1 MNLSLPKEK
10 LEIVNQIKEIY
21 NFFSSNKN
29 FSKVIPEVR
38 TNISGSLPNAINK
51 NEIAGIE
58 GRITIINGFPKASGE
73 IKFGVSDHTAR
84 LILTAKEFDNSINFV
99 MNLRYIPKLIKS
111 IQDDSDLELQEIF
124 REKQPADVKK
134 KEYSTMQWLIKESID
149 KKGRIPDIIWD
160 KGAMGKEPMMRLFG
174 KNSKD
179 IIKKLEIILHLIKNI
194 QL

>member
-10 LEIVNQIKEIY
+10 LEIINQIKEIY
-21 NFFSSNKN
+21 NFFSSNKS
-29 FSKVIPEVR
+29 FSKLIPEVR
-38 TNISGSLPNAINK
+38 TNISGSLPNAKNK
-51 NEIAGIE
+51 SEIAGIE
-58 GRITIINGFPKASGE
+58 GRITIIDGFPKASGE

-84 LILTAKEFDNSINFV
+84 LILTAKEFENSINFV
-99 MNLRYIPKLIKS
+99 MNLKYIPKLIKS
-111 IQDDSDLELQEIF
+111 IQDDSDLELQEIL
-124 REKQPADVKK
+124 REEQPEEVKK
-134 KEYSTMQWLIKESID
+134 KEYSTMQWLIKENIH

-179 IIKKLEIILHLIKNI
+179 IIRKLEIILHLINLI

>member
-84 LILTAKEFDNSINFV
+84 LILTAKEFENSINFV
-99 MNLRYIPKLIKS
+99 MNLKYIPKLIKS

-124 REKQPADVKK
+124 REEQPDEVKK
-134 KEYSTMQWLIKESID
+134 KEYSTMQWLIKESIH

-179 IIKKLEIILHLIKNI
+179 IIKKLEVILHIIKLI